1 MFYEFNYLIFTINTS
16 LFQYFLKAI
25 IQFMYL
31 RSVLLLT
38 LFSFALSASHV
49 NTSSGITSP
58 EKLKNGLR
66 WNDIPYALP
75 PEGELRW
82 KAPRAFDNPQAI
94 ILDQENNGCV
104 QEASIYAGVPGSGIV
119 GQEDCLYLD
128 IYTPNEY
135 LNQHLPVMFWIHG
148 GANTSGWK
156 DYYDFSTLATEH
168 GLVIVVVNYR
178 LGPLGWFY
186 HPLIQNFAQDK
197 LDKSSNFGTLDL
209 IAALKWVQKNI
220 ELFGGNKD
228 NVTIFGE
235 SAGGHNVLA
244 LLASPLSKNL
254 FHKAIGQSAYTT
266 SYSIQHAH
274 NESGSPMSSL
284 NALEELKQ
292 QTGLSLNSENE
303 LRNISAQTL
312 FEAYKT
318 LDSKTYDYLPI
329 TIRDDIVIP
338 EEGLKSALGNSAFNK
353 NIPVMLGTNKDEVS
367 LYIGISPYFIK
378 KTYPFTKIIPIPRL
392 KIRDPELYA
401 YWLKVRSDAW
411 KVRGADEPLLQLL
424 QAGSSELYAY
434 RFDWDEQRKS
444 FFADFPS
451 LMGAAHGYEIAFLTN
466 DYKYGPITKY
476 VYPNSSSRDDM
487 GTNMRAIW
495 ANFAKT
501 GSPSLAGTINWPKYN
516 KLNQPFV
523 MLDST
528 FDIAEEKN
536 TLENLVEGIFNS
548 DVGLSNI
555 QMCLM
560 ARDSLK
566 NIGDSLFHKLPEL
579 SSGLCNSY
587 DLDEEYRKL
596 EKYLI
601 EEYGSLSVL

>member
-1 MFYEFNYLIFTINTS
+1 
-16 LFQYFLKAI
+16 
-25 IQFMYL
+25 MYL
-31 RSVLLLT
+31 RSIILIIF
-38 LFSFALSASHV
+38 FSFTLSASQV
-49 NTSSGITSP
+49 NTSSGFISP

-66 WNDIPYALP
+66 WNDIPYAIP
-75 PEGELRW
+75 PVGELRW
-82 KAPRAFDNPQAI
+82 KAPRAFENRQAI
-94 ILDQENNGCV
+94 ILDQKNNGCV
-104 QEASIYAGVPGSGIV
+104 QEASIYAGVPGTGIV

-135 LNQHLPVMFWIHG
+135 LNQDLPVMFWIHG

-156 DYYDFSTLATEH
+156 DYYDFSSLAKEH
-168 GLVIVVVNYR
+168 NLVVVVVNYR

-186 HPLIQNFAQDK
+186 HPLIQQFTQDK
-197 LDKSSNFGTLDL
+197 LDRSSNFGTLDL
-209 IAALKWVQKNI
+209 ISALEWVQKNI
-220 ELFGGNKD
+220 ELFGGNKN

-244 LLASPLSKNL
+244 LLASPLSNNL

-266 SYSIQHAH
+266 SYSIQYAH
-274 NESGSPMSSL
+274 NESGSAMSSQ

-292 QTGLSLNSENE
+292 LTGLTFDSPEE
-303 LRNISAQTL
+303 LRNISAKIL
-312 FEAYKT
+312 FEAYKR

-329 TIRDDIVIP
+329 SIRDGIVIP

-353 NIPVMLGTNKDEVS
+353 NIPVMLGTNKDEIS

-378 KTYPFTKIIPIPRL
+378 KTYPFTRLIPIPRL
-392 KIRDPELYA
+392 KIKDPELYA

-411 KVRGADEPLLQLL
+411 KVRGVDEPLLQLL
-424 QAGSSELYAY
+424 KAGSSELYAY

-466 DYKYGPITKY
+466 DYKYGPITRY

-495 ANFAKT
+495 ANFAKI
-501 GSPSLAGTINWPKYN
+501 GSPSLKDKIDWPKYN
-516 KLNQPFV
+516 KFDQQFV
-523 MLDST
+523 KLDSA
-528 FDIAEEKN
+528 FEIAEEKN

-548 DVGLSNI
+548 DVGLSNL

-566 NIGDSLFHKLPEL
+566 NIGDSLLHELPKL
-579 SSGLCNSY
+579 SSGLCDSY

-596 EKYLI
+596 EKDLI
-601 EEYGSLSVL
+601 RQYGSLSVL

>member
-1 MFYEFNYLIFTINTS
+1 MFYEFNYLISTINTS
-16 LFQYFLKAI
+16 LFQNSLKVI
-25 IQFMYL
+25 IQPMYL
-31 RSVLLLT
+31 RSIILLIF
-38 LFSFALSASHV
+38 FSFTLEANQV

-75 PEGELRW
+75 PVGELRW
-82 KAPRAFDNPQAI
+82 KAPRAFENRQAI

-104 QEASIYAGVPGSGIV
+104 QEASVYAGVPGSGIV

-128 IYTPNEY
+128 IYTPDEY
-135 LNQHLPVMFWIHG
+135 LNQDLPVMFWIHG

-156 DYYDFSTLATEH
+156 DYYDFSSLATEH
-168 GLVIVVVNYR
+168 NLIVVVINYR

-186 HPLIQNFAQDK
+186 HPVIQKFTQET
-197 LDKSSNFGTLDL
+197 LDQSSNFGTLDL

-220 ELFGGNKD
+220 ELFGGDKN

-244 LLASPLSKNL
+244 LLASPLSDNL

-274 NESGSPMSSL
+274 NELGSAMSSH
-284 NALEELKQ
+284 NALEELKK
-292 QTGLSLNSENE
+292 QTGLTFDSADE
-303 LRNISAQTL
+303 LRNISTKTL

-318 LDSKTYDYLPI
+318 LESKTYEYLPI
-329 TIRDDIVIP
+329 TIRDGIVIP
-338 EEGLKSALGNSAFNK
+338 EQGLKSALGNSAFSK
-353 NIPVMLGTNKDEVS
+353 NIPVMLGTNKDEIS

-378 KTYPFTKIIPIPRL
+378 KTYPFTKLIPIPRL
-392 KIRDPELYA
+392 KIKDPELYA

-424 QAGSSELYAY
+424 NAGSSELYAY

-451 LMGAAHGYEIAFLTN
+451 IMGAAHGYEIAFLTN
-466 DYKYGPITKY
+466 DYKYGPITRY
-476 VYPNSSSRDDM
+476 VYPKSKSRDDM

-501 GSPSLAGTINWPKYN
+501 GSPSLKGKIDWPAYN
-516 KLNQPFV
+516 KFNQPFV
-523 MLDST
+523 KLDST
-528 FDIAEEKN
+528 FEIAEEQN
-536 TLENLVEGIFNS
+536 TLEKLVEGIFNS
-548 DVGLSNI
+548 DVGLSSL
-555 QMCLM
+555 QKCLM

-596 EKYLI
+596 ERNLI
-601 EEYGSLSVL
+601 RQYGSLSVL

>member
-1 MFYEFNYLIFTINTS
+1 
-16 LFQYFLKAI
+16 
-25 IQFMYL
+25 MYL
-31 RSVLLLT
+31 RLFILLT
-38 LFSFALSASHV
+38 FFSFALGASQV
-49 NTSSGITSP
+49 NTSSGITSA

-75 PEGELRW
+75 PVGELRW
-82 KAPRAFDNPQAI
+82 KAPRAFENPKATI
-94 ILDQENNGCV
+94 PDQNNNGCV
-104 QEASIYAGVPGSGIV
+104 QEASVYAGVPGSGIV

-135 LNQHLPVMFWIHG
+135 LNQDLPVMFWIHG

-156 DYYDFSTLATEH
+156 DYYDFSSLAAEH
-168 GLVIVVVNYR
+168 KLIVVVVNYR

-186 HPLIQNFAQDK
+186 HPLLQKFAQDK
-197 LDKSSNFGTLDL
+197 LDQSSNFGTLDL
-209 IAALKWVQKNI
+209 IAALEWVQKNI
-220 ELFGGNKD
+220 ELFGGNKN

-266 SYSIQHAH
+266 SYSIQYAYDK
-274 NESGSPMSSL
+274 SGSAMSSL

-292 QTGLSLNSENE
+292 QTGLTFHSAEE
-303 LRNISAQTL
+303 LRNISAKTL
-312 FEAYKT
+312 FEAYKK
-318 LDSKTYDYLPI
+318 LDSETYDYLPI
-329 TIRDDIVIP
+329 TLRDDIVIP
-338 EEGLKSALGNSAFNK
+338 EEGLKSALGNPAFIK
-353 NIPVMLGTNKDEVS
+353 NIPVMLGTNKDEIS

-378 KTYPFTKIIPIPRL
+378 KTYPFTRLIPIPRL
-392 KIRDPELYA
+392 KIRDPKLYA

-411 KVRGADEPLLQLL
+411 KVRGTDEPLLQLL
-424 QAGSSELYAY
+424 NAGSNELYAY

-451 LMGAAHGYEIAFLTN
+451 IMGAAHGYEIAFLTN
-466 DYKYGPITKY
+466 VYKYGPITRY
-476 VYPNSSSRDDM
+476 VYPKSSSRDDM
-487 GTNMRAIW
+487 GSNMRAIW

-501 GSPSLAGTINWPKYN
+501 GSPSIKGKVDWPRYN
-516 KLNQPFV
+516 NFDQSFV
-523 MLDST
+523 KLDSA
-528 FDIAEEKN
+528 FEIAKETN
-536 TLENLVEGIFNS
+536 TLETLVENIFNS
-548 DVGLSNI
+548 NVGLSSL
-555 QMCLM
+555 QKCLM

-579 SSGLCNSY
+579 SSGLCNGY

-596 EKYLI
+596 EKDLI
-601 EEYGSLSVL
+601 NQYGSLSVL

>member
-1 MFYEFNYLIFTINTS
+1 MN
-16 LFQYFLKAI
+16 
-25 IQFMYL
+25 L
-31 RSVLLLT
+31 RSVLFLT
-38 LFSFALSASHV
+38 CFSFALNASQV
-49 NTSSGITSP
+49 NTSSGITFP

-94 ILDQENNGCV
+94 IIDQKNNGCV

-128 IYTPNEY
+128 IYAPNEY
-135 LNQHLPVMFWIHG
+135 LNQNLPVMFWIHG

-156 DYYDFSTLATEH
+156 DYYDFSFLAKEH
-168 GLVIVVVNYR
+168 NLVIVVVNYR

-274 NESGSPMSSL
+274 NESGSPMSSF

-292 QTGLSLNSENE
+292 QTGLSLDSAKE
-303 LRNISAQTL
+303 LRNISARTL

-338 EEGLKSALGNSAFNK
+338 EEGLKNALGNSAFNK

-367 LYIGISPYFIK
+367 LYIGISPFFIK
-378 KTYPFTKIIPIPRL
+378 KIYPFTKIIPIPRL

-466 DYKYGPITKY
+466 DYKYGPITRY

-501 GSPSLAGTINWPKYN
+501 GSPSLIGKINWPKYN
-516 KLNQPFV
+516 KSNQPFV
-523 MLDST
+523 ILDST
-528 FDIAEEKN
+528 FDISEEKN
-536 TLENLVEGIFNS
+536 TVENLVEGIFNS
-548 DVGLSNI
+548 DVGLSNL
-555 QMCLM
+555 QMCLL

>member
-1 MFYEFNYLIFTINTS
+1 MFYEYKYLIFTINTS
-16 LFQYFLKAI
+16 LFQNSLKAI
-25 IQFMYL
+25 IEPMFL
-31 RSVLLLT
+31 RSFILLT
-38 LFSFALSASHV
+38 FFSFALGASQV
-49 NTSSGITSP
+49 NTSSGITSA

-75 PEGELRW
+75 PLGELRW
-82 KAPRAFDNPQAI
+82 KAPREFENPKATIQ
-94 ILDQENNGCV
+94 DQNNNGCV
-104 QEASIYAGVPGSGIV
+104 QEASVYAGVPGSGIV

-128 IYTPNEY
+128 IYTPIEY
-135 LNQHLPVMFWIHG
+135 LNQNLPVMFWIHG

-156 DYYDFSTLATEH
+156 DYYDFSSLATEH
-168 GLVIVVVNYR
+168 NLVVVVVNYR

-186 HPLIQNFAQDK
+186 HPLLEKSAQDE

-209 IAALKWVQKNI
+209 IAALEWVQKNI
-220 ELFGGNKD
+220 QLFGGNKN

-266 SYSIQHAH
+266 SYSIQYAYDK
-274 NESGSPMSSL
+274 SGSAMSSL

-292 QTGLSLNSENE
+292 QTGLTFHSAEE
-303 LRNISAQTL
+303 LRNISAKTL
-312 FEAYKT
+312 FEAYKK

-329 TIRDDIVIP
+329 TLRDDIVIP
-338 EEGLKSALGNSAFNK
+338 EEGLKSALGNPAFNK
-353 NIPVMLGTNKDEVS
+353 NIPVMLGTNKDEIS

-378 KTYPFTKIIPIPRL
+378 KTYPFTRLIPISRL

-424 QAGSSELYAY
+424 NAGSSVLYAY

-451 LMGAAHGYEIAFLTN
+451 ILGAAHGYEIAFLTN
-466 DYKYGPITKY
+466 EYKYGPITRY
-476 VYPNSSSRDDM
+476 VYPKSSSRDDM
-487 GTNMRAIW
+487 GSNMRAIW

-501 GSPSLAGTINWPKYN
+501 GSPSIKGKFDWPRYNKYN
-516 KLNQPFV
+516 RPFV
-523 MLDST
+523 KLDSA
-528 FDIAEEKN
+528 FEIAEEKN
-536 TLENLVEGIFNS
+536 TLEDLVENIFNS
-548 DVGLSNI
+548 NVGLSSL
-555 QMCLM
+555 QKCLM

-579 SSGLCNSY
+579 SSGLCNGY

-596 EKYLI
+596 EKDLI
-601 EEYGSLSVL
+601 KQYGSLSVL

>member
-16 LFQYFLKAI
+16 LFQNSLKAI
-25 IQFMYL
+25 INSMYL
-31 RSVLLLT
+31 RSIILLT
-38 LFSFALSASHV
+38 LFSFSLDASQV

-58 EKLKNGLR
+58 EKLKIGLR

-75 PEGELRW
+75 PVGELRW
-82 KAPRAFDNPQAI
+82 KAPRAFENRQAI

-104 QEASIYAGVPGSGIV
+104 QEASVYAGVPGSGIV

-135 LNQHLPVMFWIHG
+135 LNKDLPVMFWIHG

-168 GLVIVVVNYR
+168 NLVVVVINYR

-186 HPLIQNFAQDK
+186 HPLIQKFAQDK

-209 IAALKWVQKNI
+209 IAALEWVQKNI
-220 ELFGGNKD
+220 ELFGGDKN

-266 SYSIQHAH
+266 SYSIQYAH
-274 NESGSPMSSL
+274 NKSGSAMSSH

-292 QTGLSLNSENE
+292 QTGLTFNSADE
-303 LRNISAQTL
+303 LRNISAESL

-353 NIPVMLGTNKDEVS
+353 NIPVMLGTNKDEIS
-367 LYIGISPYFIK
+367 LYIGISPYVIK
-378 KTYPFTKIIPIPRL
+378 KTYPFTRLIPIPRL

-401 YWLKVRSDAW
+401 YWLQVRSDAW
-411 KVRGADEPLLQLL
+411 KVRGTDEPLLQLL
-424 QAGSSELYAY
+424 KAGSSELYAY

-451 LMGAAHGYEIAFLTN
+451 IMGAAHGYEIAFLTN
-466 DYKYGPITKY
+466 DYKYGPITRY
-476 VYPNSSSRDDM
+476 VYPKSSSRDDM

-501 GSPSLAGTINWPKYN
+501 GSPGLKGKIDWPTYN
-516 KLNQPFV
+516 KFDQPFAK
-523 MLDST
+523 LDST
-528 FDIAEEKN
+528 FEIAEEKN
-536 TLENLVEGIFNS
+536 TLDKLVESIFNS
-548 DVGLSNI
+548 NVGLSSL
-555 QMCLM
+555 QKCLM

-566 NIGDSLFHKLPEL
+566 NIGDSLFHRLPKL
-579 SSGLCNSY
+579 SSGLCNSF

-596 EKYLI
+596 EKDLI
-601 EEYGSLSVL
+601 RQYGSLSVL

>member
-1 MFYEFNYLIFTINTS
+1 MFYEFNFLIFTINTS

-25 IQFMYL
+25 IQLMYL

-38 LFSFALSASHV
+38 FFSLALSASQV
-49 NTSSGITSP
+49 NTSSGITSA

-135 LNQHLPVMFWIHG
+135 QNQHLPVMFWIHG

-156 DYYDFSTLATEH
+156 DYYNFSTLATEH
-168 GLVIVVVNYR
+168 NLVIVVVNYR

-186 HPLIQNFAQDK
+186 HPLIQNFAQDR

-266 SYSIQHAH
+266 SYSIQHAY

-292 QTGLSLNSENE
+292 QTGLNLNSENE

-338 EEGLKSALGNSAFNK
+338 KEGLKSALGNSAFNK

-411 KVRGADEPLLQLL
+411 KARGADEPLLQLL

-451 LMGAAHGYEIAFLTN
+451 LMGAAHGFEIAFLTN

-501 GSPSLAGTINWPKYN
+501 GSPSLAGKINWPKYN
-516 KLNQPFV
+516 KSSQPFV
-523 MLDST
+523 ILDST
-528 FDIAEEKN
+528 FDIAEEIN
-536 TLENLVEGIFNS
+536 TLESLVEGIFNS
-548 DVGLSNI
+548 DVGLSNL

-579 SSGLCNSY
+579 SSDLCNSY

-601 EEYGSLSVL
+601 EEFGSLSVL

>member
-1 MFYEFNYLIFTINTS
+1 MFYEFNYLISTINTS
-16 LFQYFLKAI
+16 LFHISLKAI
-25 IQFMYL
+25 IQPMYL
-31 RSVLLLT
+31 RSIILLIF
-38 LFSFALSASHV
+38 FSFNLDANQV
-49 NTSSGITSP
+49 NTSSGITAP

-75 PEGELRW
+75 PVGELRW
-82 KAPRAFDNPQAI
+82 KAPRAFENRQAI
-94 ILDQENNGCV
+94 ILDKENNGCV
-104 QEASIYAGVPGSGIV
+104 QEASVYAGVPGSGIV

-135 LNQHLPVMFWIHG
+135 LNQDLPVMFWIHG

-156 DYYDFSTLATEH
+156 DYYNFSSLATEH
-168 GLVIVVVNYR
+168 NLVVVVVNYR

-186 HPLIQNFAQDK
+186 HPLIQQFTQDK
-197 LDKSSNFGTLDL
+197 LDRSSNFGTLDL
-209 IAALKWVQKNI
+209 ISALEWVQKNI
-220 ELFGGNKD
+220 ELFGGNKN

-244 LLASPLSKNL
+244 LLASPLSNNL

-266 SYSIQHAH
+266 SYSIQYAH
-274 NESGSPMSSL
+274 NETGSAMSSQ
-284 NALEELKQ
+284 NFLEELKQ
-292 QTGLSLNSENE
+292 QTGLTFDSSEE
-303 LRNISAQTL
+303 LRNISAKTL

-329 TIRDDIVIP
+329 TIRDGIVIP
-338 EEGLKSALGNSAFNK
+338 EEGLKSALGNSAFSK
-353 NIPVMLGTNKDEVS
+353 NIPVMLGTNKDEIS

-378 KTYPFTKIIPIPRL
+378 KTYPFTKLIPIPRL
-392 KIRDPELYA
+392 KIKDPELYA

-424 QAGSSELYAY
+424 KAGFSELYAY

-451 LMGAAHGYEIAFLTN
+451 IMGAAHGYEIAFLTN
-466 DYKYGPITKY
+466 DYKYGPITRY
-476 VYPNSSSRDDM
+476 VYPKSKSRDFM
-487 GTNMRAIW
+487 GSNMRAIW

-501 GSPSLAGTINWPKYN
+501 GSPSLKGKIDWPAYN
-516 KLNQPFV
+516 KFNQPFV
-523 MLDST
+523 KLDST
-528 FDIAEEKN
+528 FEIAEEEN
-536 TLENLVEGIFNS
+536 TLEKLVEGIFNS
-548 DVGLSNI
+548 DVGLSSL
-555 QMCLM
+555 QKCLM

-596 EKYLI
+596 ERDLI
-601 EEYGSLSVL
+601 RQYGSLSVL